1 MKRKILSILL
11 VLVMLLG
18 IGSLTGC
25 GKVEEETNTTEIG
38 ETGYFFIKPESFN
51 DCYDIS
57 IYFRNEINE
66 TIVISPVNDTLNY
79 SSYIEGEVAYSRE
92 GIALSNFPD
101 LKEYIMSSEVQDKL
115 QKGTVSTDK
124 YQISFGV
131 VGGGSGYS
139 TNQLDNIFVELRN
152 VLKIGDTSIYGELSN
167 KLEQVS
173 TVVDSLE
180 YDILV
185 QRNVKREKT
194 ISYSTSDWYD
204 WTFINSSKMEK
215 YTIDYLDESVEDNQ
229 SGRKDQLHM
238 TIEKIDE
245 NELQKY
251 ISEYRKEDN
260 LLKMKSI
267 IDEDITQE
275 YRLALT
281 EKM

>member
-11 VLVMLLG
+11 VLAMLLG

-25 GKVEEETNTTEIG
+25 GKVEVETNTTEIG
-38 ETGYFFIKPESFN
+38 ENGYFFIKPESFN

-66 TIVISPVNDTLNY
+66 TIVISPVNDNLNY
-79 SSYIEGEVAYSRE
+79 SSYIEGEMAYSRE
-92 GIALSNFPD
+92 GIPLSNFPD

-115 QKGTVSTDK
+115 QEGTVSTDK
-124 YQISFGV
+124 YQISFSV

-139 TNQLDNIFVELRN
+139 TNELDNIFVELRN

-173 TVVDSLE
+173 TVVDNLE
-180 YDILV
+180 YDVLV
-185 QRNVKREKT
+185 QRNIKREKT

-215 YTIDYLDESVEDNQ
+215 YTMDYLDESMEDNKL
-229 SGRKDQLHM
+229 GRKDQLHIV
-238 TIEKIDE
+238 IEKIDE
-245 NELQKY
+245 NELQEY
-251 ISEYRKEDN
+251 ISEYGKEDN

-267 IDEDITQE
+267 INEDITQE
-275 YRLALT
+275 YRLAIT